1 MVHTSTAHEVLTA
14 VFQVGD
20 LETRRPRLKVLLWQ
34 RAREPQSGRW
44 SLPGGLLRHDEDVTA
59 SARRQLA
66 EKVDLREIAHLEQL
80 AVFSDPARVPGVR
93 TIASMNGPWE
103 HIMVPH
109 LNISMPNIA
118 FPITEETVKKVR
130 DSGSELWLYNCGDER
145 LNLGLYPWRVKAGGR
160 FQWHYRYIN
169 ADPWDDLDGA
179 GADTQYCLSLPGP
192 DGPVPAVK
200 SQMVREAVDDHR
212 YIATLEQAI
221 AAARSDAKKQ
231 AAVAKATRFLEEL
244 RARVPV
250 DFRTLVGYQ
259 VDPRAAGA
267 SVGGEFKNT
276 DALDR
281 VRWAVAQLILELQ
294 TAGGGAT
301 TGKGK

>member
-1 MVHTSTAHEVLTA
+1 
-14 VFQVGD
+14 
-20 LETRRPRLKVLLWQ
+20 
-34 RAREPQSGRW
+34 
-44 SLPGGLLRHDEDVTA
+44 
-59 SARRQLA
+59 
-66 EKVDLREIAHLEQL
+66 
-80 AVFSDPARVPGVR
+80 
-93 TIASMNGPWE
+93 MNGPWE

-169 ADPWDDLDGA
+169 ADPWDDLDG
-179 GADTQYCLSLPGP
+179 GGSDTQYCLSLPGP

-244 RARVPV
+244 RAASRSISARSWATRWIPEQPGLRSEASS
-250 DFRTLVGYQ
+250 RTPTRLI
-259 VDPRAAGA
+259 ACAGPWP
-267 SVGGEFKNT
+267 S
-276 DALDR
+276 
-281 VRWAVAQLILELQ
+281 
-294 TAGGGAT
+294 
-301 TGKGK
+301 